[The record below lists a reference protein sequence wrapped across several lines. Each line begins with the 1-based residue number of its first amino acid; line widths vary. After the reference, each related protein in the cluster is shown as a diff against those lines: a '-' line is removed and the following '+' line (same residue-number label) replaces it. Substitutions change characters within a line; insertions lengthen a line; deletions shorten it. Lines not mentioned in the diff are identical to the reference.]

1 MKIVNNEWL
10 CELDNCIYP
19 DYIRKYFKC
28 KDCGHCI
35 DGTYFAELE
44 AEAMLREDPYY
55 IDGDGNIKKIE
66 L

>member
-10 CELDNCIYP
+10 CELDNCVYTVC
-19 DYIRKYFKC
+19 DC

-35 DGTYFAELE
+35 DGLYYAELE